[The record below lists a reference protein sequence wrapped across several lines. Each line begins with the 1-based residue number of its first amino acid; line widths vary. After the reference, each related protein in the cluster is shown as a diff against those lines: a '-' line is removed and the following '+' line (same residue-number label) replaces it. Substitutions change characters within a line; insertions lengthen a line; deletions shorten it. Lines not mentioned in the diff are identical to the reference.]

1 MAQVRKNRKLTT
13 SRFSSFKRELIGL
26 FYIVIALL
34 FLLSI
39 YSHDPNDPNFLN
51 SGLTSSVNNYIGIL
65 GAYTSYIVIEFF
77 GYFAF
82 ILPVIFFYMIYK
94 SFKNGTEDHSS
105 QKIMHLGFL
114 LISILAACII
124 FAFLGIHIF
133 EVDGDVKAGGEI
145 GYILLSELS
154 KYIGTSGTIVVSL
167 LLFIYSSLSYLS
179 ISIQQLL
186 KNTYLLMKY
195 IYLKS
200 KYIYNFY

>member
-65 GAYTSYIVIEFF
+65 GAYTSHIVIEFF

-82 ILPVIFFYMIYK
+82 VLPILVFYMTYK
-94 SFKNGTEDHSS
+94 SFNKNTHDHYL
-105 QKIMHLGFL
+105 QKIMHFGFI
-114 LISILAACII
+114 LISILTACVI
-124 FAFLGIHIF
+124 FAFSGIYIF
-133 EVDGDVKAGGEI
+133 EVDADIRVGGEI

-167 LLFIYSSLSYLS
+167 LFLF
-179 ISIQQLL
+179 
-186 KNTYLLMKY
+186 
-195 IYLKS
+195 
-200 KYIYNFY
+200 